1 MQPQTEKQSMS
12 NAVDS
17 CEQPIVEFVT
27 ELSAFRGV
35 LKKKIPNYPE
45 SELITAFAIFR
56 KGKRT
61 DKINNNRNFKDNSN
75 TLTEKQKKCIYALI
89 SKSKIGKMSN
99 EEIAALTKAQA
110 SGLISKADEK
120 SSASS
125 LSEEEVR

>member
-1 MQPQTEKQSMS
+1 MQPQKKKQSMS

-17 CEQPIVEFVT
+17 CKQPIVEFIT

-45 SELITAFAIFR
+45 TEVITAFAIFR
-56 KGKRT
+56 KDKRT
-61 DKINNNRNFKDNSN
+61 DKINNNYTNNNN
-75 TLTEKQKKCIYALI
+75 TLTEKQKKCLYALM
-89 SKSKIGKMSN
+89 SKGKIDKMSD
-99 EEIAALTKAQA
+99 EEIATLTKRQA

-125 LSEEEVR
+125 LNKEEVR